1 MCVVRQRACKAKRHK
16 QFRLVFSLWLRAS
29 FGSFVGGPK
38 KSSVR
43 SAPRAKHAQLA
54 SLSPSLSLTCCVFPS
69 HAPLSFWQLSVPG
82 ENLLC
87 FRFNLFYCEM
97 HFRLQLRLRLRLVSF
112 FLRFFSALIL
122 LAPKNRSQNELIRK
136 CRVDFRPERNENKFN
151 LSVSYAFHDTDSVAV
166 EARWGKGK
174 ERKFPGLRQLSLLL
188 LLLLVL
194 LQFSRVIIVAANAT
208 RNTIICHIL
217 TAGISVV
224 TPSVSPC
231 LATPLPLPFA

>member
-1 MCVVRQRACKAKRHK
+1 
-16 QFRLVFSLWLRAS
+16 
-29 FGSFVGGPK
+29 
-38 KSSVR
+38 
-43 SAPRAKHAQLA
+43 
-54 SLSPSLSLTCCVFPS
+54 
-69 HAPLSFWQLSVPG
+69 
-82 ENLLC
+82 
-87 FRFNLFYCEM
+87 M

-122 LAPKNRSQNELIRK
+122 LAPKKRSQNELIRK

-166 EARWGKGK
+166 GQGGGGGKGK
-174 ERKFPGLRQLSLLL
+174 KRKFPGLRQLSLLL

-224 TPSVSPC
+224 TPYLRTSLPCHASALTLC
-231 LATPLPLPFA
+231 LAQFLVHMVENRFVVVVLQVLPETT

>member
-1 MCVVRQRACKAKRHK
+1 MQIICHSFHSLPIPSVLTVSLREYVCCPPEGVQSEASQAVSVSL
-16 QFRLVFSLWLRAS
+16 FTLAAGFVWVFC
-29 FGSFVGGPK
+29 GGPK

-43 SAPRAKHAQLA
+43 SAPRGKHAQLA
-54 SLSPSLSLTCCVFPS
+54 LLSPPPSLHLSLTFCVFPS

-166 EARWGKGK
+166 GARWWRREGK
-174 ERKFPGLRQLSLLL
+174 EEEAPWLEAAVFVVAVVA
-188 LLLLVL
+188 LV
-194 LQFSRVIIVAANAT
+194 
-208 RNTIICHIL
+208 TI
-217 TAGISVV
+217 
-224 TPSVSPC
+224 
-231 LATPLPLPFA
+231 